1 MTGHDHLMAPLA
13 ALVASILVAV
23 VPDGP
28 GALPLRVVSDL
39 VECPSRGEVQAALR
53 QVLGEGQA
61 SGGWT
66 LWYGRDPAAPAAERA
81 TNLVMELADSAGERL
96 TVRRIPTSPGD
107 CAAIGTAMA
116 AVVERS
122 LRDLGWT
129 QGAPLPESAGPKPRE
144 VTATAAAPAPETN
157 PKDQGPRLVLGAGP
171 LFATSSRLGSNLLFE
186 ARARAFGPL
195 CLRLGAAA
203 LSGSASESLGLGRVS
218 LSSRTFSLAALVA
231 FMLGPVEVSGGPM
244 VLLGADQASSSELQ
258 RIGSGT
264 RAVLAVGGGIGVA
277 VPLGKR
283 WRVALELDGARTVF
297 APEAYVSLNGT
308 RTTVLTPPSW
318 QGMAVAKLEFVPWP

>member
-1 MTGHDHLMAPLA
+1 MAPLA
-13 ALVASILVAV
+13 ALIAAFMAAAI
-23 VPDGP
+23 PDAP
-28 GALPLRVVSDL
+28 GALPLRVVSD
-39 VECPSRGEVQAALR
+39 VAECPSRGEVQAALR
-53 QVLGEGQA
+53 QVLGEGQEA
-61 SGGWT
+61 GGWT
-66 LWYGRDPAAPAAERA
+66 LWYGRDPAAPATERA
-81 TNLVMELADSAGERL
+81 ANLVMELVDPAGERL
-96 TVRRIPTSPGD
+96 TVRRIPTGD

-129 QGAPLPESAGPKPRE
+129 QGAPLPESAGPKPSE
-144 VTATAAAPAPETN
+144 ITAAPAVSPT
-157 PKDQGPRLVLGAGP
+157 PQASPRDQGPRLVLGVGP
-171 LFATSSRLGSNLLFE
+171 LFATSSRLGTNLLIE
-186 ARARAFGPL
+186 ARVRVFGPL

-203 LSGSASESLGLGRVS
+203 LSGSASESLGAGRVS
-218 LSSRTFSLAALVA
+218 LSSRTFSLAALGA
-231 FMLGPVEVSGGPM
+231 FMLGPVEISGGPL

-283 WRVALELDGARTVF
+283 WRVALELAGARTVF
-297 APEAYVSLNGT
+297 APETYVNLNGT